1 MDRKKVE
8 KKVFIKELVEGQ
20 QVRELFAVSRKNL
33 AETKNGKP
41 YLALSLMDK
50 TGEIEAR
57 LWDDAEHFAP
67 LAEEGA
73 FVLVTAVV
81 KSYRE
86 QLQLGVT
93 SLEQFSSEQVFL
105 GHFFPSSDRDP
116 QDMEKELKLRI
127 RAIRDVGLHKLLAVI
142 FQGDVLEQFL
152 KAPAAK
158 KMHHA
163 YIGGL
168 AEHSLSIA
176 AMAEKTAEHYPLLD
190 KDMLVAGSLL
200 HDLAKIREFDFSSL
214 PFNYTDQGRLVG
226 HLVLGVEMVRE
237 ASSVISEM
245 SQERTD
251 QLCHLILSHHGQLEY
266 GSPVLPMTPE
276 AMLLHHLDDMD
287 AKMNYVQRLQSNM
300 KEPGWQWTEYQRPLE
315 RFLYLN
321 ADAEEEQCQVG
332 TVSQPCEAAKQNV
345 RKLLT
350 TQEAEKRQQSLF

>member
-1 MDRKKVE
+1 MNGKKAE
-8 KKVFIKELVEGQ
+8 KNIFVKELVEGGQ
-20 QVRELFAVSRKNL
+20 IRDLFAVSRKNL
-33 AETKNGKP
+33 METKNGKP

-57 LWDDAEHFAP
+57 LWDKAEHFAP

-86 QLQLGVT
+86 QLQLGVS
-93 SLEQFSSEQVFL
+93 SLEQVALEQVSL
-105 GHFFPSSDRDP
+105 ENFFPASDRDS
-116 QDMEKELKLRI
+116 DEMARELKQYI
-127 RAIRDVGLHKLLAVI
+127 REMQDTGLHKLLAAI
-142 FQGDVLEQFL
+142 FQGEVLEQFL

-176 AMAEKTAEHYPLLD
+176 GMAVKTAGHYPLLD
-190 KDMLVAGSLL
+190 KDMLVAGALL
-200 HDLAKIREFDFSSL
+200 HDLAKIREFDFSTL

-237 ASSVISEM
+237 ASASIPEISR
-245 SQERTD
+245 ERVD

-287 AKMNYVQRLQSNM
+287 AKMNYVERLRGNM
-300 KEPGWQWTEYQRPLE
+300 QEPGWQWTEYQRPLE

-321 ADAEEEQCQVG
+321 ADADVENPHQRPAPSLRDGGSRNE
-332 TVSQPCEAAKQNV
+332 
-345 RKLLT
+345 RKPLT